1 MEREENTR
9 TQTNT
14 PWFFFS
20 ALKQQKSKGSPA
32 VYEANISIDFQGDIG
47 YNSPG
52 FNWFPGTWCT
62 HTCNFIQSFVSGAR
76 FYTI

>member
-1 MEREENTR
+1 MHSHGERRKHKNTNKY
-9 TQTNT
+9 TLI
-14 PWFFFS
+14 FFS

-52 FNWFPGTWCT
+52 FN
-62 HTCNFIQSFVSGAR
+62 
-76 FYTI
+76 